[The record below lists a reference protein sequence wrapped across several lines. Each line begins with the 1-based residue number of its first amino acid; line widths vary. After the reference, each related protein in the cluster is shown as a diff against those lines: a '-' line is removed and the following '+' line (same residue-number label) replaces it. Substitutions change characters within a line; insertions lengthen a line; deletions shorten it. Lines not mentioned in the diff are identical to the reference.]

1 MFSLPDFL
9 ESFGLEPTLRVQG
22 SAVFLTGSPEG
33 APLALLHYLKHA
45 KSLHWKVVVL
55 SILTEDVPHVA
66 AADRLEVEELSHGFW
81 RVVGR
86 FGFMESPDVPAL
98 LQKAEARGLELG
110 VRTYFLGREVVVAT
124 RGRWRR
130 WTYFLF
136 ALMHRNARPAAE
148 FFGLPPNQVMEIGAQ
163 IDL

>member
-1 MFSLPDFL
+1 MRKPRSLRTL
-9 ESFGLEPTLRVQG
+9 E
-22 SAVFLTGSPEG
+22 
-33 APLALLHYLKHA
+33 
-45 KSLHWKVVVL
+45 
-55 SILTEDVPHVA
+55 
-66 AADRLEVEELSHGFW
+66 
-81 RVVGR
+81 
-86 FGFMESPDVPAL
+86 
-98 LQKAEARGLELG
+98 QK
-110 VRTYFLGREVVVAT
+110 YCI